1 MTGQITPMQTQRHIF
16 LCVPTK
22 PKCCKA
28 GDAQEAWDYLKRRIK
43 ELDLKGK
50 VYRSKADCLKICSD
64 GLVAVVYPDAVW
76 YHGFDVDGLERII
89 QEHLIAGKPVKRF
102 TFDPAPFLDS

>member
-1 MTGQITPMQTQRHIF
+1 MQTTRHIF

-22 PKCCKA
+22 PKCCKSE
-28 GDAQEAWDYLKRRIK
+28 DAHEAWDYLKRRIK

-76 YHGFDVDGLERII
+76 YRGFDVAGLEKII
-89 QEHLIAGKPVKRF
+89 QEHLVEGRPVDRF